1 MSDRGADQT
10 EGETDGPAGR
20 AGDADAAQAGRAGR
34 SGRAPLVLDAAVATK
49 LVLPEELS
57 GRAQALVEAAI
68 GANRRVVGPPLLT
81 VEVANAIYAQRR
93 NDEITGGE
101 ADAAMAAYL
110 RLGIDPVSP
119 GGLDRAAFAFARA
132 HRLRSVHSAHYI
144 VLAQLLETE
153 LWTGDRALL
162 KSAASVAPWVCWIG
176 DFSDGG

>member
-1 MSDRGADQT
+1 VSDNTADRG
-10 EGETDGPAGR
+10 EGYAGTAGR
-20 AGDADAAQAGRAGR
+20 NGV
-34 SGRAPLVLDAAVATK
+34 APLVLDAAVATK

-68 GANRRVVGPPLLT
+68 AANRRVVGPPLLT
-81 VEVANAIYAQRR
+81 VEVANAIFTQRR

-110 RLGIDPVSP
+110 RLGIETVAS

-132 HRLRSVHSAHYI
+132 HRLRSVHVAHYI
-144 VLAQLLETE
+144 VLAQMLETE